1 MIQRQQTLWLLLT
14 TMAAIFSFMFPFVV
28 GDEIQQN
35 SAVRTVVDAGSTFF
49 LLILTGGSLILS
61 TIIIFLF
68 KNRKQQMWLCVLGVL
83 ISGLLIILYIMQ
95 MNKLIKP
102 VPALT
107 AVLPVIMLIGYFM
120 AFRGIRK
127 DEKLVKSL
135 DKLR

>member
-83 ISGLLIILYIMQ
+83 ISGLLIFLYIMQ